1 MSASNKPELVQNSI
15 EQMGERAGHVAGK
28 AAANAVRI
36 VDSVNANVNEAMT
49 KSVETVKEKARQV
62 KEYGVDGVKND
73 VVSYT
78 RQKPFAAL
86 LIAGAVGALAALL
99 LRRK

>member
-1 MSASNKPELVQNSI
+1 MSTSNKPEMVQNSI
-15 EQMGERAGHVAGK
+15 EQMGERAGLVAGK
-28 AAANAVRI
+28 AAANAVRL
-36 VDSVNANVNEAMT
+36 VDTVNANVNEAMT

-78 RQKPFAAL
+78 RQKPLAAL
-86 LIAGAVGALAALL
+86 LSAGAVGAIAALL